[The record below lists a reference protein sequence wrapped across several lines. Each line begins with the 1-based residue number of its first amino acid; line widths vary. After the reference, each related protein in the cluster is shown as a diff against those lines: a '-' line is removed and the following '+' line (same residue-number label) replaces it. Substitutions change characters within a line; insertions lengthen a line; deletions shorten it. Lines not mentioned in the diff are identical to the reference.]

1 MSDSD
6 ELQLQC
12 AEEQEMEE
20 MALASIFGHRDFNS
34 KLNPPCKEWT
44 IVILP
49 YPSPPDESESD
60 GDASDDHVD
69 YNVGRSPDSDG
80 DYNHVGLLLTLS
92 IPPLYPLDKE
102 AAPSV
107 KFGKPLISLPHP
119 VCTDLMTHIKDTLLP
134 GLKESMAGMPYMYD
148 LSEGIREWLLERN
161 DPSIVR
167 DLGDGSMYGE
177 MIRRKLE
184 QDREKEKMQREYESQ
199 KTEDTMTQA
208 EIEEME
214 VRKRRAEGTPCTDE
228 TFEKWANSFNAE
240 KETEDESRNNNA
252 TTEKLNGREL
262 FLQGLAK
269 GRGIGKSAAGLEAAV
284 ASAGSV
290 KKNAVAA
297 AENADEDLFDDG
309 DSDLDDLDFDD
320 DFDDDDS
327 TNS

>member
-148 LSEGIREWLLERN
+148 LGEGIREWLLERN

-184 QDREKEKMQREYESQ
+184 QDREKVRSDICALGELIFSFVLSQ
-199 KTEDTMTQA
+199 FYNLN
-208 EIEEME
+208 
-214 VRKRRAEGTPCTDE
+214 VLEG
-228 TFEKWANSFNAE
+228 K
-240 KETEDESRNNNA
+240 NA
-252 TTEKLNGREL
+252 T
-262 FLQGLAK
+262 
-269 GRGIGKSAAGLEAAV
+269 GIRVS
-284 ASAGSV
+284 
-290 KKNAVAA
+290 KN
-297 AENADEDLFDDG
+297 
-309 DSDLDDLDFDD
+309 
-320 DFDDDDS
+320 
-327 TNS
+327 

>member
-1 MSDSD
+1 
-6 ELQLQC
+6 
-12 AEEQEMEE
+12 
-20 MALASIFGHRDFNS
+20 
-34 KLNPPCKEWT
+34 
-44 IVILP
+44 
-49 YPSPPDESESD
+49 
-60 GDASDDHVD
+60 
-69 YNVGRSPDSDG
+69 
-80 DYNHVGLLLTLS
+80 
-92 IPPLYPLDKE
+92 
-102 AAPSV
+102 
-107 KFGKPLISLPHP
+107 
-119 VCTDLMTHIKDTLLP
+119 
-134 GLKESMAGMPYMYD
+134 
-148 LSEGIREWLLERN
+148 
-161 DPSIVR
+161 
-167 DLGDGSMYGE
+167 
-177 MIRRKLE
+177 
-184 QDREKEKMQREYESQ
+184 MQREYESQ